1 MEQSLPDTTIK
12 KGEKTMKMRKI
23 LSLALVAVVLLSCFT
38 SCGKAKDDRL
48 EQIKAKGYLEVATEP
63 YFAPYE
69 FIDPSKE
76 GDAQYVGFDIEI
88 AKYIANKIGVEL
100 KIVPLDFTAVLAS
113 VTEGKYDMAISAIA
127 YSPTRE
133 EAMNLSKGYLIADT
147 GYGFVCRTADAAKY
161 TDIASL
167 DGAVVITQSGSVQES
182 IYNMYVKDAVKV
194 KEFKL
199 VAQMTDAYLAVS
211 EGKAD
216 VCICSTD
223 SASLYASNNDN
234 VLTVP
239 AFRFDVDP
247 ELNGVVVGMPPEG
260 TDSLKKLVNSCI
272 DELIAADKIS
282 QWKAEATEY
291 AKTLGVE

>member
-1 MEQSLPDTTIK
+1 
-12 KGEKTMKMRKI
+12 MKLTKI
-23 LSLALVAVVLLSCFT
+23 LSLLLVAAMLVLCMT
-38 SCGKAKDDRL
+38 SCGSSAEDRL
-48 EQIKAKGYLEVATEP
+48 EKIKAKGVLEVATEP

-76 GDAQYVGFDIEI
+76 GDAQFVGFDMEI
-88 AKYIANKIGVEL
+88 AKYIADKIGVEL
-100 KIVPLDFTAVLAS
+100 KIVPLDFTAVLAG

-133 EAMNLSKGYLIADT
+133 EAMNLSKGYLFADT
-147 GYGFVCRTADAAKY
+147 GYGFICRTEDAGKY

-167 DGAVVITQSGSVQES
+167 EGAVVITQSGSVQES
-182 IYNMYVKDAVKV
+182 IYNMYVKDAVNV
-194 KEFKL
+194 KEYKL
-199 VAQMTDAYLAVS
+199 VSQMTDAYLAVT

-223 SASLYASNNDN
+223 SASLYAESNDN

-260 TDSLKKLVNSCI
+260 TDSLKELVNTCI
-272 DELIAADKIS
+272 DELLAADQIS
-282 QWKAEATEY
+282 AWKTEAAEY
-291 AKTLGVE
+291 AKTLGIQ